1 MKCVFIQGSPI
12 EECHVVFT
20 DMAQGL
26 QESFNIT
33 GSEETLVSLSVS
45 GNYTVRACDIFNSTI
60 VGSCVVYPILVE
72 IIVIL
77 MLTPSPVIT
86 SLLHYSII
94 SSKMLQFSTSEMLQS
109 STSEMLQS
117 STSEILQ
124 SSTMIKIPFENISG
138 IYTIYGFLVIDHLYS
153 RQQQ

>member
-1 MKCVFIQGSPI
+1 MQGVNVSSSLYGNGFVSVKCVFIQGSPI

-94 SSKMLQFSTSEMLQS
+94 ASKMLQFSTSEMLQS

-117 STSEILQ
+117 ST
-124 SSTMIKIPFENISG
+124 MIKIPFESTSG
-138 IYTIYGFLVIDHLYS
+138 TQFMIF
-153 RQQQ
+153 Q

>member
-1 MKCVFIQGSPI
+1 MQGINVSSSLHGDGFVSVKCVFIQGSPI

-45 GNYTVRACDIFNSTI
+45 GNYTVRACDIFRGII

-72 IIVIL
+72 VVVIL
-77 MLTPSPVIT
+77 MLTPSPVLTT
-86 SLLHYSII
+86 SLMYYSVI
-94 SSKMLQFSTSEMLQS
+94 KTTSELLQS
-109 STSEMLQS
+109 SR
-117 STSEILQ
+117 
-124 SSTMIKIPFENISG
+124 MIIIPFNSIPG
-138 IYTIYGFLVIDHLYS
+138 T
-153 RQQQ
+153 

>member
-1 MKCVFIQGSPI
+1 MQGVNVSSSLYGDGFVSVKCVFIQGSPI

-45 GNYTVRACDIFNSTI
+45 GNYTVIACDIFHGII

-72 IIVIL
+72 VVVIL
-77 MLTPSPVIT
+77 MLTPSPVLTT
-86 SLLHYSII
+86 SLMYYSVI
-94 SSKMLQFSTSEMLQS
+94 KTTSELLQS
-109 STSEMLQS
+109 SR
-117 STSEILQ
+117 
-124 SSTMIKIPFENISG
+124 MIIIPFNSVPG
-138 IYTIYGFLVIDHLYS
+138 M
-153 RQQQ
+153 

>member
-86 SLLHYSII
+86 TSLPHYSII
-94 SSKMLQFSTSEMLQS
+94 ASKMLQSSTSEMLQS

-117 STSEILQ
+117 STSEMLQ
-124 SSTMIKIPFENISG
+124 SSTMIRIPFENTSG
-138 IYTIYGFLVIDHLYS
+138 KQIMIF
-153 RQQQ
+153 Q